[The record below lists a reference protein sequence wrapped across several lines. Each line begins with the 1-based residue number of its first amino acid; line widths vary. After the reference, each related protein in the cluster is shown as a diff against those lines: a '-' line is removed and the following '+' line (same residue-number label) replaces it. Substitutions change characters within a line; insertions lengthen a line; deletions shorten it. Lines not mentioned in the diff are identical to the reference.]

1 MLRWDGSNRKLPG
14 ISPPNNRIRLPINV
28 SAMQLSKT
36 HHQIEGLQIWRAI
49 AVILVAALH
58 VVQITGGS
66 GSLNMVRFGNLGMFG
81 VDIFFVISGFILGL
95 TALRAASG
103 DPRFESLNFLARRIL
118 RIFPLYWIVILFP
131 LTRWLRSTDVSGISF
146 LNSWFLLPSLTYP
159 RIHLII
165 GLAWTLIFEMVFYY
179 VMTVFLR
186 ITIRHAVRNTVV
198 ALVLLVVAGRFLDIR
213 RPGLVIVM
221 NPILL
226 EFVMGAITALGFKRF
241 GRHRKAGVAILVAG
255 LLAVGVVTFYTTTN
269 VAVEQN
275 VLLGADVLPRM
286 WTWGVA
292 AWLLVSGVVFW
303 RPQVR
308 SRLGKMLV
316 AVGNGSYSIY
326 LTSAIST
333 EIVARLMTRIPI
345 EGLRSGPIFLR
356 GGVALACVILTG
368 MVCFWFVETPVTRWL
383 NTRYT
388 SIFRRGV
395 VSTAPVIG
403 V

>member
-1 MLRWDGSNRKLPG
+1 
-14 ISPPNNRIRLPINV
+14 LPINV

-49 AVILVAALH
+49 AVILVAVLH
-58 VVQITGGS
+58 VMQITGGS

-103 DPRFESLNFLARRIL
+103 DPRFESLHFIARRIL

-131 LTRWLRSTDVSGISF
+131 LTRWVRSTDVSGISF

-159 RIHLII
+159 WIHLIV
-165 GLAWTLIFEMVFYY
+165 GLAWTLIFEMVFYF

-186 ITIRHAVRNTVV
+186 ITIRHAVRNTVA

-226 EFVMGAITALGFKRF
+226 EFVMGAITALGFQRF

-255 LLAVGVVTFYTTTN
+255 LLAVGLVTFYTTTN
-269 VAVEQN
+269 VALEQN

-286 WTWGVA
+286 GTWGVA
-292 AWLLVSGVVFW
+292 AWLLISGVVFW
-303 RPQVR
+303 GPQVR

-333 EIVARLMTRIPI
+333 EMISRLMAKIPI
-345 EGLRSGPIFLR
+345 GFPRSGPIFLR

-368 MVCFWFVETPVTRWL
+368 MVCFWFVETPLLRWL
-383 NTRYT
+383 NGRYKL
-388 SIFRRGV
+388 IFGRRV